1 MLNNSLG
8 WIDISY
14 EWEILPGTLGKQ
26 GIENKPVAIFMLAM
40 EMLTYIAPPASLPPQ
55 PTPPQPPPPAP
66 APPPHFPTKP
76 PLFASPM
83 KSGVDS
89 E

>member
-40 EMLTYIAPPASLPPQ
+40 EMLT
-55 PTPPQPPPPAP
+55 
-66 APPPHFPTKP
+66 
-76 PLFASPM
+76 
-83 KSGVDS
+83 
-89 E
+89 